1 MTTTYAG
8 FEYPKFLADLPSKPI
23 HKRLEEFKKGEKR
36 PGLWGYRQNNPCP
49 LETQEDRGRTFYHES
64 DFAPGLR
71 FEYCDQVENVRGIDH
86 KGWYTDPDGISDTI
100 RGVVFR
106 LPHNKG
112 FLAGWTMGE
121 SVVSE
126 IEYYVYDDI
135 YACAHA
141 ADRMAQRVAEKEL
154 EANTPMFRLYCD
166 GEQESEHYEYK
177 SGRLA
182 YYDALES
189 KEYEEV
195 KLVEEYQDPDRNEII
210 YQFPEKA

>member
-1 MTTTYAG
+1 MTTTYAS
-8 FEYPKFLADLPSKPI
+8 FEYPKFLGDLPKEPI
-23 HKRLEEFKKGEKR
+23 HKRLEEFKKGNRR
-36 PGLWGYRQNNPCP
+36 PGHYGYRQNSPAP
-49 LETQEDRGRTFYHES
+49 LESQQERGRSFYGES

-86 KGWYTDPDGISDTI
+86 KGWYTDPDGFGDTI

-121 SVVSE
+121 SMISE
-126 IEYYVYDDI
+126 VEYYIYDDI
-135 YACAHA
+135 WACAYA
-141 ADRMAQRVAEKEL
+141 ADDMARRVAEE
-154 EANTPMFRLYCD
+154 ECVANTPKFVVYAD
-166 GEQESEHYEYK
+166 EKEISEHWEYK

-189 KEYEEV
+189 EEYKQV
-195 KLVEEYQDPDRNEII
+195 KLVQEFQDPDRNEIM
-210 YQFPEKA
+210 YDSLTG